1 MNGKM
6 LLRVAKGAYNEFN
19 EDKVLRLSG
28 ALAYYALFSLA
39 PLVIIVIS
47 VAGIFFGTQA
57 VTGQVQAPAGAADSN
72 ATTVAASKAR
82 RIGHPPFSHVPK
94 RAVPDEPAPNVC
106 SQATVG
112 AAPAVVK
119 RGYEVVTECRGR
131 GRFGARPSGA
141 RPPLRRR
148 GGACRPRRDP

>member
-57 VTGQVQAPAGAADSN
+57 VTGQVQGQLRDFFGDQGAQTIQSMIS
-72 ATTVAASKAR
+72 ATRKPYPPSENTSR
-82 RIGHPPFSHVPK
+82 R
-94 RAVPDEPAPNVC
+94 C
-106 SQATVG
+106 S
-112 AAPAVVK
+112 
-119 RGYEVVTECRGR
+119 CRIMR
-131 GRFGARPSGA
+131 VSRSLPES
-141 RPPLRRR
+141 
-148 GGACRPRRDP
+148 